1 MQVNVHE
8 AKTRLSELLAAA
20 ERGEE
25 VVIARNGAPAARLVA
40 VVAKQPPF
48 PFGELAGQI
57 VIGPDFDDP
66 LPDLAPYS

>member
-8 AKTRLSELLAAA
+8 AKTRLSELLAVA
-20 ERGEE
+20 EAGEE

-40 VVAKQPPF
+40 IKTKQPPF

-57 VIGPDFDDP
+57 EIGPDFDDP
-66 LPDLAPYS
+66 LPDFAPYS